1 MDICLHPEK
10 MLTAAKTFDDWLD
23 EGRVIASTKT
33 SLDWAIADWVSYGQ
47 QVFPEQVEMALG
59 SAVGDLVGDRRA
71 IEKMAKTA
79 LAFPPS
85 TRSAKL
91 SFEHH
96 AQIADMPREQALP
109 FLVEAERQHWTARRL
124 RLEAVMANM
133 DIAQCTTA
141 EGAKA
146 SEIAVS
152 PALVLALLE
161 EVGRTRRL
169 SREESELMERIV
181 DRNHQSELRN
191 VNWTPALDAELGSA
205 KAVKGG
211 IRQFALSHKMS
222 PQAAYGRLNKLK
234 ALSHG

>member
-1 MDICLHPEK
+1 MDICLRPEK
-10 MLTAAKTFDDWLD
+10 MPTTSKAFDDWLE
-23 EGRVIASTKT
+23 EGRIIASTKT

-47 QVFPEQVEMALG
+47 QAFPEQIEIALG

-85 TRSAKL
+85 VRSSKL

-96 AQIADMPREQALP
+96 AQIADMPRAEALP

-161 EVGRTRRL
+161 EVGRSRSL

-191 VNWTPALDAELGSA
+191 VNWTPALDAELAIA
-205 KAVKGG
+205 KEMKGG
-211 IRQFALSHKMS
+211 IRQFALSHDMT
-222 PQAAYGRLNKLK
+222 PQAAYGRLNKIRK
-234 ALSHG
+234 RS